1 MKKCLNR
8 LTLAKK
14 LKMQPLSYYQEII
27 ANHFNNLIVN
37 KEPLNLYEP
46 IKYILS
52 LGGKRMRPVLTLM
65 STEVFDVDCKKALAA
80 ATAVEV
86 FHNFSLI
93 HDDIMD
99 DAPLRRGNET
109 VHEKWNIN
117 TGILSGD
124 AMLILAYQYFEQY
137 DANIFTELAKLFSKT
152 ALQVCEGQQ
161 YDVDFETRDD
171 VTIPEYLK
179 MIEYKTAV
187 LVGAAMKMG
196 AIVAETSEENKNL
209 IYDFGLNLGIAFQIQ
224 DDFLDAFGN
233 PETFGKQVGGDII
246 ENKKTFLYLKALEF
260 SNQKEKEQLLHLF
273 SIQPSDNTD
282 KINSVKEIF
291 DKTGSSRETKKAIEY
306 YTLKAFETLERMQIK
321 DDKKT
326 ILKAFGEKLMSRNV

>member
-1 MKKCLNR
+1 MR
-8 LTLAKK
+8 AISEYQDIISSHFSTLTL
-14 LKMQPLSYYQEII
+14 E
-27 ANHFNNLIVN
+27 
-37 KEPLNLYEP
+37 KEPNNLYEP
-46 IKYILS
+46 IRYILS
-52 LGGKRMRPVLTLM
+52 LGGKRLRPILTLM
-65 STEVFDVDCKKALAA
+65 SAEVFDADCQKAIQA

-109 VHEKWNIN
+109 VHEKWNLN

-124 AMLILAYQYFEQY
+124 AMLILAYQFFETY
-137 DANIFTELAKLFSKT
+137 EPNVFRDLAKLFSKT
-152 ALQVCEGQQ
+152 ALEVCEGQQ

-196 AIVAETSEENKNL
+196 AIVAETSTENANA
-209 IYDFGLNLGIAFQIQ
+209 IYDFGLNLGIAFQLQ
-224 DDFLDAFGN
+224 DDYLDAFGN

-246 ENKKTFLYLKALEF
+246 ENKKTYLYLKALEY
-260 SNQKEKEQLLHLF
+260 SKEEEKEQLLHLF

-282 KINSVKEIF
+282 KINSVKQIF
-291 DKTGSSRETKKAIEY
+291 NQTGASDATQSAIQAF
-306 YTLKAFETLERMQIK
+306 TLKAFETLDKMNISE
-321 DDKKT
+321 DKKAV
-326 ILKAFGEKLMSRNV
+326 LKAFGDKLMSRNV